1 MGELS
6 YKNANQSMH
15 PKDLIALIE
24 QGAVEKMAIGRPT
37 PNLTWSVAAYGVP
50 LPRGIVNRIELNQEG
65 CIRMW
70 ADLDA
75 AYGFIRKC
83 GFQGP
88 ILIDG

>member
-1 MGELS
+1 
-6 YKNANQSMH
+6 MH

-37 PNLTWSVAAYGVP
+37 PNLTWSVAAYGAP
-50 LPRGIVNRIELNQEG
+50 LPRGIVSRSELNQEG

-75 AYGFIRKC
+75 AYGFI
-83 GFQGP
+83 
-88 ILIDG
+88 